1 MTIEK
6 TNTHHWYHPHS
17 VGRSILLRPHL
28 MGALAIGILTSL
40 ALPHSLSASV
50 REVLAWTTAGL
61 FYLGVVTRLMVI
73 STSDAIASRAARQD
87 NSRAVIIALIL
98 IAIASSL
105 VSIAGL
111 MSEAKAATSNV
122 KLLYLGLAAATI
134 IVSWSVMQVLFT
146 LHYAHEY
153 YRPSDRERDLVGGL
167 DFPGES
173 SPDYWDFLYFA
184 TSIGATS
191 QTADVAI
198 KSRAIRRLVT
208 VHAVVSFFFNSA
220 VLALTINLA
229 ASVI

>member
-1 MTIEK
+1 MTIK
-6 TNTHHWYHPHS
+6 QINTHHWYHPRS

-28 MGALAIGILTSL
+28 MGALAVGLLTSL
-40 ALPHSLSASV
+40 ALPHSLSGSV
-50 REVLAWTTAGL
+50 REALAWTTGGL
-61 FYLGVVTRLMVI
+61 FYLGVVIQLM
-73 STSDAIASRAARQD
+73 STSTSEAITSRAARQD

-111 MSEAKAATSNV
+111 MSEAKAATPNV

-134 IVSWSVMQVLFT
+134 IVSWAVMQVLFT

-153 YRPSDRERDLVGGL
+153 YRPNGGESDLVRGL
-167 DFPGES
+167 DFPGEN

-184 TSIGATS
+184 TSIGAAS
-191 QTADVAI
+191 QTADVSI
-198 KSRAIRRLVT
+198 RSKAIRRVAT

-220 VLALTINLA
+220 VMALTINLA

>member
-6 TNTHHWYHPHS
+6 ATTRHWYHPHS

-28 MGALAIGILTSL
+28 VGALVVGVLASL
-40 ALPHSLSASV
+40 VLPRSLSASV
-50 REVLAWTTAGL
+50 REALAWTAAGV
-61 FYLGVVTRLMVI
+61 FYLGVVTRLMAT

-98 IAIASSL
+98 IAIASSF

-111 MSEAKAATSNV
+111 MSEAKLASSTV
-122 KLLYLGLAAATI
+122 KMLYLGLAAATI
-134 IVSWSVMQVLFT
+134 IVSWAVMQVLFT

-153 YRPSDRERDLVGGL
+153 YRQSERAADLVGGL

-173 SPDYWDFLYFA
+173 APDYWDFLYFA

-198 KSRAIRRLVT
+198 KSRTIRRIVT